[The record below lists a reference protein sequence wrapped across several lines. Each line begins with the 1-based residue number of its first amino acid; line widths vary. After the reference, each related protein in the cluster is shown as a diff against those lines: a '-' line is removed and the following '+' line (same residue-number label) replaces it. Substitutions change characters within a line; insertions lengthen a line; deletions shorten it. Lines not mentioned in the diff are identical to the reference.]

1 MAEPQTQ
8 PSANGSTTT
17 PQNGHSEQWGAD
29 RPVTLDA
36 NGALDTPHGTAHP
49 NVGKSI
55 PDIEAIGP
63 DSESLT
69 SWQKRN
75 SINPDNQIKLVRLSH
90 MRYQHPDLDQI
101 TTFLLD
107 FGMHIAK
114 RSPDGERIWYRG
126 YGTAQYVYYAQKGP
140 KKFLGG
146 TFEVE
151 SHAELEKATKLP
163 GAEHSSI
170 ETLHEAPGGGSL
182 LTLHDPEGFAIN
194 LMYGQEPAPKG
205 EYPSKVIVN
214 DEVDKPRVRKFNR
227 FTPGPAAVHK
237 LGHYGLCVQDFP
249 AQVEWYTRN
258 FNLAPT
264 DFLFVPTPS
273 SNNEDTT
280 SSDESKAEEGGQK
293 DAGGRMDVAVFLHVD
308 RGEEPTDHHTF
319 FMSMNAKSHVHH
331 CSFEV
336 HDYDTQHLGHQWL
349 ASKKYTSVWGI
360 GRHILGSQIFDYWWD
375 TTGNM
380 IEHYADGDLVNK
392 DTPVA
397 WNNAGDES
405 LAVWGPEV
413 PKWFPE

>member
-1 MAEPQTQ
+1 MAQ
-8 PSANGSTTT
+8 TT
-17 PQNGHSEQWGAD
+17 PQNGHSTQHGVD

-36 NGALDTPHGTAHP
+36 NNALETPHGVAHP

-55 PDIEAIGP
+55 PDIEAIGD
-63 DSESLT
+63 DSEPLT
-69 SWQKRN
+69 QWQKRN
-75 SINPDNQIKLVRLSH
+75 SIDPANQVKLVRLSH
-90 MRYQHPDLDQI
+90 MRYQHPDLEEI

-114 RSPDGERIWYRG
+114 KSSDGERIWYRG
-126 YGTAQYVYYAQKGP
+126 YGTTQYVYYAQRGP

-151 SHAELEKATKLP
+151 SHAELEKAAKIAKSP
-163 GAEHSSI
+163 SSGN
-170 ETLHEAPGGGSL
+170 EELTEAPGGGYM
-182 LTLHDPEGFAIN
+182 LTLHDPEGFPIN
-194 LMYGQEPAPKG
+194 LLYGQEAAAKG
-205 EYPSKVIVN
+205 DYPEKVIVN

-237 LGHYGLCVQDFP
+237 LGHYGLCVKDFP
-249 AQVEWYTRN
+249 AQMEWYTRN

-264 DFLFVPTPS
+264 DFL
-273 SNNEDTT
+273 
-280 SSDESKAEEGGQK
+280 
-293 DAGGRMDVAVFLHVD
+293 
-308 RGEEPTDHHTF
+308 
-319 FMSMNAKSHVHH
+319 
-331 CSFEV
+331 
-336 HDYDTQHLGHQWL
+336 
-349 ASKKYTSVWGI
+349 
-360 GRHILGSQIFDYWWD
+360 IFDYWWD

-413 PKWFPE
+413 PKWFLE

>member
-1 MAEPQTQ
+1 MAQTT
-8 PSANGSTTT
+8 S
-17 PQNGHSEQWGAD
+17 QNGHSTQHGVD

-36 NGALDTPHGTAHP
+36 NNALETPHGVAHP

-55 PDIEAIGP
+55 PDIEAIGD
-63 DSESLT
+63 DSEPLT

-75 SINPDNQIKLVRLSH
+75 SIESSNQVKLVRLSH
-90 MRYQHPDLDQI
+90 MRYQHPDLEEI

-114 RSPDGERIWYRG
+114 KSSDGERIWYRG
-126 YGTAQYVYYAQKGP
+126 YGTTQYVYYAQRGP

-151 SHAELEKATKLP
+151 SHAELEKAAKIAKSP
-163 GAEHSSI
+163 SSGI
-170 ETLHEAPGGGSL
+170 EELTEAPGGGYM
-182 LTLHDPEGFAIN
+182 LTLHDPEGFPIN
-194 LMYGQEPAPKG
+194 LLYGQEPAAKG
-205 EYPSKVIVN
+205 DFPEKVIVN

-237 LGHYGLCVQDFP
+237 LGHYGLCVKDFP
-249 AQVEWYTRN
+249 AQMEWYTRN

-264 DFLFVPTPS
+264 DFLYVPV
-273 SNNEDTT
+273 
-280 SSDESKAEEGGQK
+280 EGGERK
-293 DAGGRMDVAVFLHVD
+293 DVAVFLHLD
-308 RGEEPTDHHTF
+308 RGEEPVDHHTF
-319 FMSMNAKSHVHH
+319 FMSTNPTSHVHH

-413 PKWFPE
+413 PKWFLE